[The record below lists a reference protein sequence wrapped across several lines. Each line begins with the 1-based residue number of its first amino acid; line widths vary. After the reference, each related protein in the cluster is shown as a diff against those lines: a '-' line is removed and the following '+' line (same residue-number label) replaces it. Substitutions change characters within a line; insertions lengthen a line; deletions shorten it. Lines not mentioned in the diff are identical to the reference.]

1 MPSLSCCAR
10 RPCRV
15 WLSRQFSDGVQRCFM
30 SSATNAGAL
39 RTASAMMRPILNYR
53 DISENVVYK
62 MSNAVNR
69 KSPITPLAIQSV
81 VRDYKSLKDLSSSL
95 NAKRN
100 TRSMIGDR
108 IKKFGQEKNQEALI
122 ACLEEAK
129 TLKEEISQLEKTVSE
144 LEQSLLDKALL
155 IPNDTH
161 PNSPLGPESSA
172 ITLSSH
178 GPSPGLASPHR
189 DHYTISQSLGLVD
202 FENAAIVTGASW
214 YYLKHEAAL
223 LELALTNYA
232 MSIAMKQG
240 FVPIMTPDVVKGD
253 VAKRCGFQPRDES
266 DPLKSQVYH
275 VDSHLSTS
283 SQRLVLSGTSEIP
296 LAGLCANQLYP
307 KLSLPLKMVGL
318 GHAFRSEAGAR
329 GADTRGLYRVHQ
341 FTKVELFAI
350 TTETESDKM
359 MEDMKNLQIAIFDG
373 LGIPFRVLDMPTEEL
388 GASAY
393 RKYDIE
399 AWMPGRGNWG
409 EISSL
414 SNCTDYQARRLSI
427 KYQRPIVNQQGTA
440 THENVYVHTLNG
452 TAAAIPR
459 LIVALLENG
468 ATFDEN
474 SQLTGLT
481 LPDVLRPFWLGQ
493 PHQRNIIQWV

>member
-1 MPSLSCCAR
+1 MPSLARCAR
-10 RPCRV
+10 SPCRV
-15 WLSRQFSDGVQRCFM
+15 WLSRQFSDGIQRCFI
-30 SSATNAGAL
+30 SSAANAGTL
-39 RTASAMMRPILNYR
+39 RTSSVLMRPILNYR
-53 DISENVVYK
+53 DVSENVVYK

-69 KSPITPLAIQSV
+69 KAPITPLAIQSV

-100 TRSMIGDR
+100 TRSMIGDK

-144 LEQSLLDKALL
+144 LEQSLLDTALL

-172 ITLSSH
+172 VTISSH
-178 GPSPGLASPHR
+178 GPNPGPASPHR
-189 DHYTISQSLGLVD
+189 DHHAISQSLGLVD
-202 FENAAIVTGASW
+202 FENAGIVTGASW

-232 MSIAMKQG
+232 MSVAMKHG
-240 FVPIMTPDVVKGD
+240 SD
-253 VAKRCGFQPRDES
+253 VAKRCGFQPRDQS

-275 VDSHLSTS
+275 VDSHLSS
-283 SQRLVLSGTSEIP
+283 SSPKLILSGTSEIP

-307 KLSLPLKMVGL
+307 KSSLPLKMVGL

-341 FTKVELFAI
+341 FTK
-350 TTETESDKM
+350 TESDRM
-359 MEDMKNLQIAIFDG
+359 MEEMKNIQIAIFDG
-373 LGIPFRVLDMPTEEL
+373 LGLPFRVLDMPTEEL

-427 KYQRPIVNQQGTA
+427 KYQRPVVNQQGTS

-474 SQLTGLT
+474 GQLTGLR

-493 PHQRNIIQWV
+493 PIQRNIIQWV